1 MQKIKLLMKRPDII
15 MVNEDRKD
23 KEREAI
29 REEIKTKNK
38 NNLT

>member
-1 MQKIKLLMKRPDII
+1 MKRPDII

-29 REEIKTKNK
+29 GEEIKTKNK

>member
-1 MQKIKLLMKRPDII
+1 MKRPDII